1 VVDRHADQEE
11 LTMSSRTTLWTGRVL
26 SGIAVMFLLVDGA
39 IKLVPIQPVTDSL
52 RELGYP
58 ASDSFARFLG
68 VLTLVCTALYAW
80 PHTALLGAVLLTGL
94 MGGAIASHLRLGDP
108 LFSHTLFGVYLGLL
122 FWVGLWLRDE
132 RVRRVMP
139 MLA

>member
-1 VVDRHADQEE
+1 
-11 LTMSSRTTLWTGRVL
+11 MNSRTALWTGRVL
-26 SGIAVMFLLVDGA
+26 SGIAVLFLIFDGA

-68 VLTLVCTALYAW
+68 VITLICTALYAW
-80 PHTALLGAVLLTGL
+80 PRTALLGAVLLTAI

-132 RVRRVMP
+132 RVRRIMP
-139 MLA
+139 TLS

>member
-11 LTMSSRTTLWTGRVL
+11 LTMNSRTALWTGRVL
-26 SGIAVMFLLVDGA
+26 SGIAVLFLIFDGA

-58 ASDSFARFLG
+58 ATDSFARFLG
-68 VLTLVCTALYAW
+68 VVTLLCTALYAW
-80 PHTALLGAVLLTGL
+80 PRTALLGAVLLTAI

-132 RVRRVMP
+132 RCAGSCR
-139 MLA
+139 L

>member
-11 LTMSSRTTLWTGRVL
+11 LTMGSCNALWTGRAL
-26 SGIAVMFLLVDGA
+26 SGIAVLFLLVDGA
-39 IKLVPIQPVTDSL
+39 VKLVPIQPVIDSL

-58 ASDSFARFLG
+58 ATESFARSLG
-68 VLTLVCTALYAW
+68 VLTLLCTALYAW
-80 PHTALLGAVLLTGL
+80 PRTALLGAVLLTAI

-108 LFSHTLFGVYLGLL
+108 LLSHTLFGVILGLL
-122 FWVGLWLRDE
+122 FWGGLWLRDE

-139 MLA
+139 TLA

>member
-1 VVDRHADQEE
+1 MVDRHADQEE
-11 LTMSSRTTLWTGRVL
+11 LIMNSRTALWTGRVL
-26 SGIAVMFLLVDGA
+26 SGIAVLFLIFDGA

-68 VLTLVCTALYAW
+68 VITLICTALYAW
-80 PHTALLGAVLLTGL
+80 PRTALLGAVLLTAI

-132 RVRRVMP
+132 RVRRIMP
-139 MLA
+139 ALS